1 MRCTFFV
8 WPFFLPKLNLGV
20 HKYTLAPCPVFGGNF
35 KQILTAIFGPDLKLI
50 SLPSFPHQPHGSVQ
64 VPNVILEI

>member
-35 KQILTAIFGPDLKLI
+35 KTQVITPADYDVFLTDPKVKHLMK
-50 SLPSFPHQPHGSVQ
+50 S
-64 VPNVILEI
+64 